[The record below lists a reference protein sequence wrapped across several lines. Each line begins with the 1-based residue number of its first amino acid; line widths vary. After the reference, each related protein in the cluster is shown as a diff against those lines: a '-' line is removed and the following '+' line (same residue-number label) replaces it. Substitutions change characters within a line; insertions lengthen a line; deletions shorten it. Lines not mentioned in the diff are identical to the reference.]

1 MAIATATPTVQTKSV
16 DSMLLSD
23 CDTAG
28 SLGSGRGR
36 KESGDD

>member
-28 SLGSGRGR
+28 SLDRAGPQGVRR
-36 KESGDD
+36 